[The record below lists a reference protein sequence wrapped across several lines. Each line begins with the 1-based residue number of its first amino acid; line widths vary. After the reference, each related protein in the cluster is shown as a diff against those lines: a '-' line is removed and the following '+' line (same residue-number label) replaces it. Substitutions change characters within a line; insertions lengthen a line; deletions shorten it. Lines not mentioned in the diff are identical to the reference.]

1 MMTLH
6 MLAALGL
13 TVSLMVAEPGDELF
27 SCVGHAFLRVEDPA
41 TKSDYAF
48 SYESESLR
56 GRTLSFFAGNV
67 KMGMFAVPT
76 AKYLK
81 DYAQEGRGVRQYRL
95 DLPDDVLRRLWE
107 ILDRKEKEGI
117 NLPFDYIKRGC
128 AFALLGFIREALGD
142 RELDTSGI
150 PELCGRTKRDRFSEA
165 VTWNRPWLRIFLH
178 MLFGAAADRVEGP
191 CEVVAAPRDLLLL
204 LRRAKVN
211 GKPVISDAG
220 REVLV
225 NTRTESAKPFVTP
238 FGVACVLAALAVA
251 CCVRGVR
258 WLGWLLLGLQTA
270 LGLFFTYLAV
280 SDLPA
285 TERQL
290 LFVPFNPLP
299 LLLWRWRR
307 FWAWPFAALLVAWI
321 GFVALWPH
329 VLTDTA
335 FVVLAAG
342 YALFF
347 ACAGRP
353 GGGLQPIFLKIQQ
366 EKERQEKERMA
377 E

>member
-1 MMTLH
+1 MMALH

-27 SCVGHAFLRVEDPA
+27 SSVGHAFLRVEDPA

-56 GRTLSFFAGNV
+56 GRTLSFFAGNI

-117 NLPFDYIKRGC
+117 NLPFDYVRRGC
-128 AFALLGFIREALGD
+128 AFAALGFIREALGD
-142 RELDTSGI
+142 LALDTSGI
-150 PELCGRTKRDRFSEA
+150 PELCGRTKRDRFMAS
-165 VTWNRPWLRIFLH
+165 VSMNRPWLRIFLH
-178 MLFGAAADRVEGP
+178 MLGGTNVDRTIEP
-191 CEVVAAPRDLLLL
+191 CEVVTTPRDLLLL

-211 GKPVISDAG
+211 GRPVISDSG
-220 REVLV
+220 QQVLA
-225 NTRTESAKPFVTP
+225 NTRTESERPFVTP
-238 FGVACVLAALAVA
+238 FGVACVLAALAVV
-251 CCVRGVR
+251 CCVRSVR
-258 WLGWLLLGLQTA
+258 WLGWLLLGLHTA
-270 LGLFFTYLAV
+270 LGLFFTYLV
-280 SDLPA
+280 VISDLPA

-321 GFVALWPH
+321 GFVVLWPH

-353 GGGLQPIFLKIQQ
+353 GGGLQPIFSKTNQ
-366 EKERQEKERMA
+366 EKERQKERMTK
-377 E
+377 

>member
-1 MMTLH
+1 MMALH

-56 GRTLSFFAGNV
+56 GRTLSFFAGNI

-81 DYAQEGRGVRQYRL
+81 EYAQEGRGVRQYRL

-107 ILDRKEKEGI
+107 ILDRKEKEGV
-117 NLPFDYIKRGC
+117 NLPYDYIKRGC

-150 PELCGRTKRDRFSEA
+150 PELTGQTKRDRFSEA
-165 VTWNRPWLRIFLH
+165 VTVSRPWLRIFLH
-178 MLFGAAADRVEGP
+178 ALIGAATDHVDGP
-191 CEVVAAPRDLLLL
+191 CEVVTAPRDLLLFL
-204 LRRAKVN
+204 QGAKVD
-211 GKPVISDAG
+211 GKSVISDEG
-220 REVLV
+220 REVLA
-225 NTRTESAKPFVTP
+225 NTRAESAKPFVTP

-258 WLGWLLLGLQTA
+258 WLGWLLLGLHTA
-270 LGLFFTYLAV
+270 LGLFFTYLV
-280 SDLPA
+280 VISDLPA
-285 TERQL
+285 TDWNW

-299 LLLWRWRR
+299 ILLWRWRR

-321 GFVALWPH
+321 GFVVLWPH

-353 GGGLQPIFLKIQQ
+353 GGGLQPIFLKTNQ
-366 EKERQEKERMA
+366 EKERQQERKTK
-377 E
+377 